1 MRRTLIISII
11 ACTMAPFALASNKA
25 ILGSW
30 EGDAKCAV
38 ADSPCH
44 DEHVLYQ
51 IAADKKN
58 PFQLNLDMYK
68 MAEGDPEFIAT
79 LACSFEPKTGVLSCT
94 SSSRDKD
101 DWEFH
106 LMGDA
111 MAGRMMLDDGKT
123 LYRRIV
129 LHKVQDKQS

>member
-1 MRRTLIISII
+1 MRCVYVIILFICATALTS
-11 ACTMAPFALASNKA
+11 LASDKA
-25 ILGSW
+25 VLGSW
-30 EGDAKCAV
+30 EGDSKCAV

-51 IAADKKN
+51 ISGDRRD

-68 MAEGDPEFIAT
+68 MVEANPEFVAT
-79 LACSFEPKTGVLSCT
+79 LACSYEPKAGVLSCT
-94 SSSRDKD
+94 SSTRDKD

-106 LMGDA
+106 ITGNA
-111 MAGRMMLDDGKT
+111 MAGRMMINEGKT

-129 LHKVQDKQS
+129 LHKVQDKN